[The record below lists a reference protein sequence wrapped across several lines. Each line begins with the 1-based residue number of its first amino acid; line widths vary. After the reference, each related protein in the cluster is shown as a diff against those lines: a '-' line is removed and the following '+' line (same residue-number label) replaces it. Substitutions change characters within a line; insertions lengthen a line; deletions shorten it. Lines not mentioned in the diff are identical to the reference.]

1 MTDKNITNW
10 YKELKGGEIKKP
22 KLDSN
27 FTKHHILPCSMILCI
42 GGTGSGK
49 SNALI
54 EFLSRKNNAFYDIII
69 FSGSTTDEPLYN
81 LLEDKIDG
89 LQLINDI
96 EELPELSE
104 FDDDEK
110 DKEKLIVFD
119 DFINLSN
126 KEMKKIKEYLTAGR
140 KCGFT
145 CWLMAQN
152 YTSVPKT
159 ITRNCH
165 YFIIFKLNDNATIS
179 NIIRNHNVDNL
190 DKEVILDAYN
200 YATKEPLNFLMVDTR
215 GEGIKRLRRNFT
227 DFINTGGSVKSNYIK
242 SIIYDEEK
250 FKPKKMK
257 TKSQYIKNKKYIGKD
272 HKLQQLEAEFNRL
285 AK

>member
-272 HKLQQLEAEFNRL
+272 RKLQQLEAEFDRL